1 MTSKNTNESITKS
14 INKSPTKTRSKANAG
29 AGRRTTARIESYSV
43 AAPYHI
49 IYKNNNPYYPVG
61 PHSHNAVELYLNLSD
76 LPDVLLNDT
85 VTAVPS
91 GTLLIIPPFL
101 VHQLYRVDSVYER
114 YILSINS
121 QWLESV
127 FCDQGESLAYFN
139 RSMTPLILPLDE
151 ADKILLIS
159 QLKDLLSIP
168 NTLSSGAMTCL
179 FGILSTIDGFV
190 GKSFHIALPER
201 NNLSQGA
208 LTNMEQPSPASQN
221 RHSFVIER
229 DNDNIEHGSSTQQT
243 VNRMIAYIQKHIYE
257 SISVS
262 DVAKHFYLN
271 PDYVSRLFKNHV
283 HVSVGNYISIQKTSS
298 AQSLLREGYTVSEV
312 QEKLGYSSYAYFFKS
327 FKKNTGLTPSQYRN
341 QYFKGK
347 A

>member
-1 MTSKNTNESITKS
+1 MP
-14 INKSPTKTRSKANAG
+14 NK
-29 AGRRTTARIESYSV
+29 RTTARIESYSV
-43 AAPYHI
+43 GAPYHV
-49 IYKNNNPYYPVG
+49 IYKNTNPYYPVG
-61 PHSHNAVELYLNLSD
+61 PHAHNAVELYLNLSD

-85 VTAVPS
+85 VTAVPA

-127 FCDQGESLAYFN
+127 FCDQGDSLSYLI
-139 RSMTPLILPLDE
+139 RSTTPLILPLE
-151 ADKILLIS
+151 EEDKLLLIS

-179 FGILSTIDGFV
+179 FGILSTIDGLV
-190 GKSFHIALPER
+190 GKSFHLEYPEQIS
-201 NNLSQGA
+201 LSQGSTIGTKHPA
-208 LTNMEQPSPASQN
+208 STSMEQPSPTNMEQPSPASQN

-229 DNDNIEHGSSTQQT
+229 GNDDIERGSSTQQT
-243 VNRMIAYIQKHIYE
+243 VNRIIAYIQEHIHE

-347 A
+347 G